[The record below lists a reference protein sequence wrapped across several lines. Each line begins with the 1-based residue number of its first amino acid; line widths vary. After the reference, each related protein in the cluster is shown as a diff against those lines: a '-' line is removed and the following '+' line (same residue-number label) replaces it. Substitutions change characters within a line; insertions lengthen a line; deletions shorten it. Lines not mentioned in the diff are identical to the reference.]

1 MRKVEKSACRVNK
14 FLHASRDKI
23 WWYAGFFLILEPKTF
38 EYDQDI
44 S

>member
-1 MRKVEKSACRVNK
+1 MRVVEKSACGVNK
-14 FLHASRDKI
+14 FLHARGNKI
-23 WWYAGFFLILEPKTF
+23 WWYEGFFLILEPKTF